1 MPRSPD
7 ALRLIREE
15 SRDRILAAALH
26 LFAQHGFAAT
36 TVKMIARHAGI
47 AQGLLYNYFESKNA
61 LLRAIFE
68 RNMADV
74 WESFETAEASARPAG
89 RIEALVR
96 SALDIVRRNRA
107 FWQLSYQV
115 RMQPEVWAM
124 LGEEIGTWADAI
136 PGRLEALLREA
147 GSARPEIEARALFA
161 AVDGVAQHFVL
172 DPERY
177 PVDEVCREI
186 VARFTPA
193 GGPDKGGGR

>member
-7 ALRLIREE
+7 ALRIIREQ

-36 TVKMIARHAGI
+36 SVKMIAQHAGV
-47 AQGLLYNYFESKNA
+47 AQGLLYNYFESKTA

-68 RNMADV
+68 RSMADV
-74 WESFETAEASARPAG
+74 RESFETAEASARPAD

-115 RMQPEVWAM
+115 RMQPEVRAT
-124 LGEEIGTWADAI
+124 LGEDIGTWADAI
-136 PGRLEALLREA
+136 RGRLEALLHDA

-161 AVDGVAQHFVL
+161 AIDGVAQHFVL

-193 GGPDKGGGR
+193 GGPHKGGGR